1 MKKTNVVIFLKGTAI
16 GASMLVPGL
25 SGGTMAI
32 ILGIYDD
39 MIHAVSSFFQDKRKN
54 ALFLLRVGLG
64 GLLGMCL
71 FARLLLRAVTAFPM
85 PMLFLFLGAI
95 LGSIPVL
102 FKKSGAGKFRPVQ
115 LVYFGTGA
123 AIVLG
128 MSCLPETGLDFA
140 AAGGFGFFLLFLAGL
155 LVSVALVLPGIS
167 ASYMLLLLGLYEI
180 TLSAIDRMELLFL
193 SPLILGVLVGI
204 LLTTRLLETA
214 MQRFPTASYLMIA
227 GFVAGSVTE
236 VFPGFPSGIHI
247 FICAVTLLAGFFS
260 TLLLSRLIRR
270 TGTSLHTAYTG
281 RN

>member
-1 MKKTNVVIFLKGTAI
+1 MLSAAFSKTKEKMPCFAPGRPGRAF
-16 GASMLVPGL
+16 GDVPFCK
-25 SGGTMAI
+25 A
-32 ILGIYDD
+32 
-39 MIHAVSSFFQDKRKN
+39 
-54 ALFLLRVGLG
+54 
-64 GLLGMCL
+64 
-71 FARLLLRAVTAFPM
+71 FAPAVTAFPM

-204 LLTTRLLETA
+204 LLTTGCWKRHAAVSNCFLPDDRGLCGGLCD
-214 MQRFPTASYLMIA
+214 RSFSRI
-227 GFVAGSVTE
+227 SVRNPY
-236 VFPGFPSGIHI
+236 FH
-247 FICAVTLLAGFFS
+247 LAP
-260 TLLLSRLIRR
+260 
-270 TGTSLHTAYTG
+270 
-281 RN
+281 

>member
-1 MKKTNVVIFLKGTAI
+1 MPFCEAF
-16 GASMLVPGL
+16 APGGDCL
-25 SGGTMAI
+25 SNA
-32 ILGIYDD
+32 
-39 MIHAVSSFFQDKRKN
+39 HAVFIFGCNFRKYTGSVQKIRSRKVSPGP
-54 ALFLLRVGLG
+54 A
-64 GLLGMCL
+64 CL
-71 FARLLLRAVTAFPM
+71 FWDRGCHR
-85 PMLFLFLGAI
+85 
-95 LGSIPVL
+95 
-102 FKKSGAGKFRPVQ
+102 
-115 LVYFGTGA
+115 TGN
-123 AIVLG
+123 V
-128 MSCLPETGLDFA
+128 LPETGLDFA

-227 GFVAGSVTE
+227 GFAAGSVTE
-236 VFPGFPSGIHI
+236 VFPGFPSEIHI